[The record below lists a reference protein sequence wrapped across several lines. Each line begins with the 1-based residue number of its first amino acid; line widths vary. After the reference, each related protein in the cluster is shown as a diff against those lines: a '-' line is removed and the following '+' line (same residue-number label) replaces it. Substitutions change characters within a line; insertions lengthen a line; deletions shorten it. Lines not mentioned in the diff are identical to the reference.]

1 MKGWQ
6 HLRLPKSGEIVELIY
21 YYGLTEEQYKCLEQI
36 VKTNTALKALPEDSS
51 QFDAHGTLIIPE
63 ESVIQRLPLE
73 LIQRNP
79 PILCWDRMEHY
90 LLEAAWQAYCNA
102 EQYYL
107 RYALKRAYSPETDTL
122 ILGSSYAKYGLSAS
136 AIGKSCVN
144 LGLDAQD
151 IFYTCK
157 LGMKVIEHNPNLC
170 HIVLASGYYW
180 FYSDVSRAKSE
191 YARNLIANTYY
202 PVLKDAH
209 HAAGA
214 SFTEQCRFLS
224 EELAFLDESSTLTY
238 YCRKFYD
245 SCGGESA
252 KISRTF
258 ALKPSGWSICN
269 RYVLK
274 PSGAIGAGEYSWE
287 MLPDAVKDAFAQIR
301 CKDHNKLL
309 RHIESFEENK
319 GILNQFILFCNQKKI
334 NVYILCMPQT
344 KAYLRHLDPRFQS
357 DYEMALD
364 EIEGIYH
371 FIDFH
376 EVDMFR
382 AEDYMDQDHLSPLGA
397 AKATTVLEELI
408 DSCRE

>member
-1 MKGWQ
+1 MK
-6 HLRLPKSGEIVELIY
+6 IVKLIY
-21 YYGLTEEQYKCLEQI
+21 YYDLTEEQHRCLEQI
-36 VKTNTALKALPEDSS
+36 IKPNATLKALPEDSS
-51 QFDAHGTLIIPE
+51 QFNALGILVIPT
-63 ESVIQRLPLE
+63 ESVIQQLPRE
-73 LIQRNP
+73 LIQRKP
-79 PILCWDRMEHY
+79 LILCWDRMEHY
-90 LLEAAWQAYCNA
+90 LLEAAWPAYYDA

-107 RYALKRAYSPETDTL
+107 RYALEKACKPETDTL
-122 ILGSSYAKYGLSAS
+122 ILGSSYAKYGLSAL

-151 IFYTCK
+151 IFYTCR
-157 LGMKVIEHNPNLC
+157 LGMQVIEHNPSLR

-180 FYSDVSRAKSE
+180 FYSDISRAKSE
-191 YARNLIANTYY
+191 YSQNLIANTYY

-209 HAAGA
+209 HAVGV
-214 SFTEQCRFLS
+214 SFTEQRRFLS
-224 EELAFLDESSTLTY
+224 EELAFLDEGRTLAY

-258 ALKPSGWSICN
+258 VLKPSGWSICN
-269 RYVLK
+269 RYTPK
-274 PSGAIGAGEYSWE
+274 TSGAIGSGEYSWK
-287 MLPDAVKDAFAQIR
+287 MLPDAVKDAFAQMR

-319 GILNQFILFCNQKKI
+319 EILNQFILFCNQKKI

-344 KAYLRHLDPRFQS
+344 NAYLRYLDPQFQK

-382 AEDYMDQDHLSPLGA
+382 AEDYMDQDHLSPSGA
-397 AKATTVLEELI
+397 AKATTFLRELI
-408 DSCRE
+408 DSCGE